1 MINTGA
7 PICISDIS
15 GNILN
20 GKKIV
25 QISAGDWHTVAID
38 EEGKVYTW
46 GYNEDGELGDGTTN
60 NSSVP
65 ICISDISGNILIG
78 KKIVQISAGGCHT
91 VAIDEEGKVYTWGN
105 NTYGQLGNGTANDSN
120 VPICISDIS
129 GNILNGKKIVQISA
143 GDRHTIAMDKEG
155 KVYTWG
161 YNEDG
166 QLGDGTTKNSNIPIC
181 ISDISDNILN
191 DKKIVQISAGY
202 YHSVATDEE
211 GKVYTWG
218 SNGSYQLGNGT
229 TGDSNIPICISDI
242 SENMLQ
248 QKKIER
254 IQASYCYTILID
266 SDGKIMIFGTAFND

>member
-1 MINTGA
+1 MKKIEFLKLKDGLIDTERA
-7 PICISDIS
+7 L
-15 GNILN
+15 NILQDN
-20 GKKIV
+20 KIYL
-25 QISAGDWHTVAID
+25 
-38 EEGKVYTW
+38 K
-46 GYNEDGELGDGTTN
+46 EDTF
-60 NSSVP
+60 
-65 ICISDISGNILIG
+65 
-78 KKIVQISAGGCHT
+78 
-91 VAIDEEGKVYTWGN
+91 
-105 NTYGQLGNGTANDSN
+105 
-120 VPICISDIS
+120 
-129 GNILNGKKIVQISA
+129 
-143 GDRHTIAMDKEG
+143 DKDA
-155 KVYTWG
+155 VIM
-161 YNEDG
+161 
-166 QLGDGTTKNSNIPIC
+166 KN
-181 ISDISDNILN
+181 LN